1 MGSPLDPIL
10 ANIFFSLH
18 EEDRLDEY
26 PVAFKTTFY
35 GRFVDGIFVPFE
47 STESPYLFSAS
58 CLANICPLNT
68 RK

>member
-1 MGSPLDPIL
+1 MVSPLDPIL

-26 PVAFKTTFY
+26 PITFKTTFY
-35 GRFVDGIFVPFE
+35 ARFVDDIFVPFE
-47 STESPYLFSAS
+47 SPESPHLFSAS
-58 CLANICPLNT
+58 FLANICPLNT